1 MMLTFF
7 HAISSLRLEDQFWSD
22 TNFRVPS
29 SHRSA
34 RRIEADS
41 SHELPETFRF
51 SIPSL
56 RGGYKGQG
64 APRARTRPWNGCFTV
79 NHLNQ
84 AWKEMESYST
94 WCVSARFGSRMSSQ
108 KICTQM
114 SSFFAW
120 SYDTFLFCIWR
131 CLVFSVLLFQSVAP
145 KKRKKLARKNNFPCC
160 RQQTVSQTVSR
171 NIPNANIWFVW
182 NQATLTAMVWPWIWV
197 GFISLERERAV
208 KRLWDESWVQTH
220 MLGVCGLYCSSRA
233 QGDLAVAA
241 AFDRAFESENDLFGS
256 RQVSCNFFR
265 HLAYIFVW
273 RMKGV
278 CTEIDY
284 KILTD
289 KLYCCFEIWKIRY
302 CKTSWRCRHLCDFA
316 SLPIVFRH
324 CSSGPHQTIGQIEGA

>member
-64 APRARTRPWNGCFTV
+64 APRARTRPWTGCFTV

-94 WCVSARFGSRMSSQ
+94 WCVSARFGSWMSSQ

-114 SSFFAW
+114 SSFFCMIIW
-120 SYDTFLFCIWR
+120 YFLV
-131 CLVFSVLLFQSVAP
+131 LHLAVFGLFRIALSKRRAE
-145 KKRKKLARKNNFPCC
+145 KRKKLERKNNFSCC

-182 NQATLTAMVWPWIWV
+182 NQATLTAMVWPWIWE
-197 GFISLERERAV
+197 GFISLKKERAV

-233 QGDLAVAA
+233 QGYLAVAA
-241 AFDRAFESENDLFGS
+241 AFDRAVESENDLFGI

-289 KLYCCFEIWKIRY
+289 TLYCCFEIWKIRY